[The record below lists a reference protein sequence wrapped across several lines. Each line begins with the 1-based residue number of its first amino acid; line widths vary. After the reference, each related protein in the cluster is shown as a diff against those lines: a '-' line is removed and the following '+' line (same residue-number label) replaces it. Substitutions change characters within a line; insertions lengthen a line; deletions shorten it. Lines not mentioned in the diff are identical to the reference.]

1 MYTPAL
7 ATGRAMSKGDKRTA
21 SLATGCKHKQLVFKE
36 QLHTKVQGGRVPG
49 ETQDKTVCEGG
60 VLGSRW

>member
-1 MYTPAL
+1 
-7 ATGRAMSKGDKRTA
+7 MSKGDKRTA